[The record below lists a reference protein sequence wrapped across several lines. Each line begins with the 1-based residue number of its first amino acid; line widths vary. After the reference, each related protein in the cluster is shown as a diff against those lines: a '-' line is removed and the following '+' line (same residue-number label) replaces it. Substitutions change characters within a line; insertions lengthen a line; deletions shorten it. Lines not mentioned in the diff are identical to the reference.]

1 MLNFLYYYRNP
12 FLMRITLFFLLFFLG
27 QFTNRAQ
34 EGFQF
39 LANQTQV
46 EIPFQL
52 INNLIFVPITVNGI
66 ELNFLLD
73 TGVEETLLFSLDD
86 KKELNLYNI
95 DKIQLRGL
103 GSEESIEGLKSTNNY
118 MFVKGLLSSKQNF
131 YIILDQNFNLS
142 SHIGIPVNGII
153 GKQFFINNLIEIDY
167 TRKKITITKRNTKY
181 QQKLDKKFV
190 SLPISIEKSKP
201 YFKVQLKM
209 QDAYIESKM
218 LIDIGNSD
226 AVWIF
231 QNTTSGINVPKK
243 NFDDFLGKGFSGDI
257 EGKRA
262 KITEIKISDFKFST
276 PIVAFPDSSSLKH
289 VKMVENRV
297 GSIGA
302 EIFRRFKVV
311 FDYERGMIYLKKN
324 ANFKSHFKYNK
335 SGIEIEQNGLKW
347 VEDYIK
353 LENSLL
359 TSSGFGK
366 QESNKVTVRNEYKY
380 KFELK
385 PNYIIANI
393 RKKSAAEK
401 CGLKVGDEIVSIG
414 GTPVFRY
421 TLQKINSLFMEE
433 EEKYITIVVLRDNN
447 KLKFALKLES
457 EL

>member
-1 MLNFLYYYRNP
+1 
-12 FLMRITLFFLLFFLG
+12 MRITLFFLLFFLG
-27 QFTNRAQ
+27 KHSNRAQ

-39 LANQTQV
+39 SANQTQV

-52 INNLIFVPITVNGI
+52 INNLIFIPITVNGV

-73 TGVEETLLFSLDD
+73 TGVEETLLFSLDE
-86 KKELNLYNI
+86 KKELNLYNVA
-95 DKIQLRGL
+95 KIQLRGL
-103 GSEESIEGLKSTNNY
+103 GSNESIEGLKSSNNY
-118 MFVKGLLSSKQNF
+118 MFVRGLVSPKQSF
-131 YIILDQNFNLS
+131 YIILDQKFNLS

-153 GKQFFINNLIEIDY
+153 GTQFFKNNLVEIDY
-167 TRKKITITKRNTKY
+167 LRKKITVSKPNAKY
-181 QQKLDKKFV
+181 QKRLNKKFI
-190 SLPISIEKSKP
+190 SLPITIENAKP
-201 YFKVQLKM
+201 YFKALLKI
-209 QDAYIESKM
+209 QDTYVESKM

-226 AVWIF
+226 AVWVF
-231 QNTTSGINVPKK
+231 QNYTNGITVPKK

-262 KITEIKISDFKFST
+262 KVSELKMANFKFST

-302 EIFRRFKVV
+302 EIFRRFNVV
-311 FDYERGMIYLKKN
+311 FDYESGTMYLKKN

-347 VEDYIK
+347 VEDYVK

-359 TSSGFGK
+359 KPDASSGQEFGK
-366 QESNKVTVRNEYKY
+366 IINNFKY

-385 PNYIIANI
+385 PNYVIANI

-401 CGLKVGDEIVSIG
+401 CGLKVGDELVSIG

-421 TLQKINSLFMEE
+421 SLQKINSLFMEE
-433 EEKYITIVVLRDNN
+433 DEKNITMVVLRDKNQ
-447 KLKFALKLES
+447 LKFAFKLEN

>member
-1 MLNFLYYYRNP
+1 
-12 FLMRITLFFLLFFLG
+12 MRIALFFVLFFFGLSN
-27 QFTNRAQ
+27 TRAQ

-39 LANQTQV
+39 LSNQTQV
-46 EIPFQL
+46 VMPFQL
-52 INNLIFVPITVNGI
+52 INNLIFIPITVNGI

-73 TGVEETLLFSLDD
+73 TGVEETLLFSLDE
-86 KKELNLYNI
+86 KKELNLYNV

-103 GSEESIEGLKSTNNY
+103 GSNESIEGLKSSNNY
-118 MFVKGLLSSKQNF
+118 MFVKGLFSSKQIF

-153 GKQFFINNLIEIDY
+153 GAQFFKNNLVEIDY
-167 TRKKITITKRNTKY
+167 TRKKITVTKRNTKY
-181 QQKLDKKFV
+181 QQKLDKKFI
-190 SLPISIEKSKP
+190 SLPISIEKAKP

-209 QDAYIESKM
+209 QDTYIESKM

-226 AVWIF
+226 ALWVF
-231 QNTTSGINVPKK
+231 QNYTEGITVPKK

-262 KITEIKISDFKFST
+262 KISELKMADFKFST

-311 FDYERGMIYLKKN
+311 FDYERGTIYLKKN
-324 ANFKSHFKYNK
+324 VNFKSHFKYNR

-347 VEDYIK
+347 VEDFIK
-353 LENSLL
+353 LENSLV
-359 TSSGFGK
+359 TPNDFGK
-366 QESNKVTVRNEYKY
+366 AESGKVMVRNNYKY

-385 PNYIIANI
+385 PNYVIANI

-421 TLQKINSLFMEE
+421 SLQKINSLFMEE
-433 EEKYITIVVLRDNN
+433 DEKNITMVVLRDKNQ
-447 KLKFALKLES
+447 LKFAFKLEN